1 MEKKDKFIN
10 NIFVVFLVVYGLV
23 INFPLMLSMSI
34 SFITILAL
42 FGSLG
47 LNDKDMVENILMNR
61 EPTEEMLEKY
71 TYILRIMFIMFVV
84 MTAVFYNWFIKC

>member
-1 MEKKDKFIN
+1 M
-10 NIFVVFLVVYGLV
+10 
-23 INFPLMLSMSI
+23 
-34 SFITILAL
+34 

-84 MTAVFYNWFIKC
+84 ITAVFYNWFIKC

>member
-10 NIFVVFLVVYGLV
+10 NIFVLLVIGYGLA
-23 INFPLMLSMSI
+23 INFYLILSMFI
-34 SFITILAL
+34 SFITILVL

>member
-10 NIFVVFLVVYGLV
+10 NIFVLLVIGYGLA
-23 INFPLMLSMSI
+23 INFYLILSMFI
-34 SFITILAL
+34 SFITILVL

-61 EPTEEMLEKY
+61 EPTEEMLEKA
-71 TYILRIMFIMFVV
+71 TYIFSIMFIMFVLL
-84 MTAVFYNWFIKC
+84 TAIFYNWFIKC

>member
-10 NIFVVFLVVYGLV
+10 NIFVLLVIGYGLA
-23 INFPLMLSMSI
+23 INFYLILSMFI
-34 SFITILAL
+34 SFITILVL

-71 TYILRIMFIMFVV
+71 VSILRIMLILFAVL
-84 MTAVFYNWFIKC
+84 TAIFYNWLMK